1 MLEWLASFVMPALA
15 QRMLMGPKW
24 SWACLKQEAIE
35 ASSEMSPWMSK
46 TLGEVV
52 TPDGLRSWAVTLH
65 PAAKRIS
72 FCFQVM

>member
-1 MLEWLASFVMPALA
+1 
-15 QRMLMGPKW
+15 MGPKW
-24 SWACLKQEAIE
+24 SWECLKQEAIE
-35 ASSEMSPWMSK
+35 ASSEMSPWMLK

-52 TPDGLRSWAVTLH
+52 VSDGLRSWAVTLH